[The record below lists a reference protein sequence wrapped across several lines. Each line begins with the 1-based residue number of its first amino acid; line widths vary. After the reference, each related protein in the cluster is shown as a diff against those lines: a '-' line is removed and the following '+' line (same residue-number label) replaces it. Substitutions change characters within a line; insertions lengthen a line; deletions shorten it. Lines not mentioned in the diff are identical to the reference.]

1 MKDVDKM
8 IQDIVEDNSLIKVND
23 QLYLKKY
30 QIEILD
36 LYHIAYQNCSS
47 ISEILFLIDEVLE
60 SESDDV
66 DALDEVARD
75 LQEFH
80 YYHNTNK

>member
-8 IQDIVEDNSLIKVND
+8 IQDIVEDHSLIKVND

-60 SESDDV
+60 SDDF
-66 DALDEVARD
+66 DALEEVARD

-80 YYHNTNK
+80 YYHNTKK